1 MAPRLQCETVR
12 SKTIELWCH
21 HVSSSQMTTE
31 FFRISIY
38 FAIFSR
44 QPGLE
49 FLIDNPIQMAE
60 KHKDTSRNNRKKN
73 GIKKSLFFF
82 KKKAGKCS
90 TNQHKSSWSYHT
102 FDFTVT
108 LSCVFIKIIYIQY
121 TVHVILFYCIAVYIV
136 RIQGM

>member
-60 KHKDTSRNNRKKN
+60 KHKDTSRNNRKKLN
-73 GIKKSLFFF
+73 KKKFFVFFF
-82 KKKAGKCS
+82 KAGKCS

-108 LSCVFIKIIYIQY
+108 LSCVFIKILYIYSTQY
-121 TVHVILFYCIAVYIV
+121 TSYCFIV
-136 RIQGM
+136 